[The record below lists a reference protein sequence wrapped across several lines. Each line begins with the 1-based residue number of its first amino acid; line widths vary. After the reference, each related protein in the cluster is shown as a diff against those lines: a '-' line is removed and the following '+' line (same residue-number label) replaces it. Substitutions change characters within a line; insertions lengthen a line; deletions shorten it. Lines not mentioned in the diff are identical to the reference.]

1 MHSIQTREVGVE
13 VVCKDR
19 GGSDCIQGEISLTS
33 SGVAH
38 GMMKSLLSFHF
49 TKHIFDGSEV
59 SPTAGTAR
67 VV

>member
-1 MHSIQTREVGVE
+1 MQREV
-13 VVCKDR
+13 
-19 GGSDCIQGEISLTS
+19 ILTS

-49 TKHIFDGSEV
+49 TKHIFEGSEE